1 MPAFLEGMEREMK
14 DIDAIVNNSET
25 PTFENTIL
33 AFDRSGLLLTN
44 VSKVFYNLNGANTN
58 DQMQAIARTL
68 SPLMSKQKDDI
79 YLNEKLFQKIKAVY
93 EKRHEMNSIRSS

>member
-1 MPAFLEGMEREMK
+1 MKNMTLTIVAAVVVLLPGCKNEPKSENPFFTEYNTPFEVPPFDKIDTTHYMPAFLEGMEREMK

-44 VSKVFYNLNGANTN
+44 VSKVFL
-58 DQMQAIARTL
+58 QPQ
-68 SPLMSKQKDDI
+68 
-79 YLNEKLFQKIKAVY
+79 
-93 EKRHEMNSIRSS
+93 